1 MGVELDVIKIDAVHW
16 IPENVNYYPVIVHIT
31 DVTKGIDRKFYLGD
45 LKDIQSGIIKLT
57 SYEKELVFQAL
68 LNFYISS
75 GDNIYLDFIDEAY
88 KNGLSREH
96 IKIRA

>member
-1 MGVELDVIKIDAVHW
+1 MCIELDAKKIDAFHC
-16 IPENVNYYPVIVHIT
+16 IPENYYPVIVHII
-31 DVTKGIDRKFYLGD
+31 DVTKGIDRNFYLDD